1 MGGSVVVD
9 VTSRKRLKNVVGVCV
24 LDVVEGKYIDVNI
37 SKQSILIS
45 WQGSAMDAL
54 SSMTSILNTRP
65 QQFKNIEQA
74 VQWR

>member
-45 WQGSAMDAL
+45 
-54 SSMTSILNTRP
+54 
-65 QQFKNIEQA
+65 
-74 VQWR
+74 